1 MTIKFLKEWGFKKDD
16 VIRTIIQR
24 HLDGGAKIE
33 RTGFWVIIGGYS
45 FRNISPGRAVKFAA
59 AMNKLRRPMH
69 LIKQDLDIDW
79 AERVKARDNQ
89 NCVGCGVQG
98 DKIGGT
104 ILAHTQ
110 VDEETG
116 ETHVVIKERV
126 KKDVLTAHHWLKTK
140 SRAGMARW
148 ARPCGV
154 TYHYAE
160 HVHTLHENPCWVDLE
175 KIYRHVA
182 IMEGEA
188 AIHAALALAT
198 LTPTE
203 DRVRALWLER
213 CGKAMV
219 KA

>member
-16 VIRTIIQR
+16 VVRTIIQR
-24 HLDGGAKIE
+24 LLDGGIKPV
-33 RTGFWVIIGGYS
+33 RTAFWVSVGGYS
-45 FRNISPGRAVKFAA
+45 FRNCSPGRAVKFAA
-59 AMNKLRRPMH
+59 ALNKLRRPMH
-69 LIKQDLDIDW
+69 LIKQDLDADW

-89 NCVGCGVQG
+89 TCVGCGVQG
-98 DKIGGT
+98 DKIGDT
-104 ILAHTQ
+104 IAEHVVT
-110 VDEETG
+110 DEETG
-116 ETHVVIKERV
+116 ESRTVKERI

-182 IMEGEA
+182 IVEGEA
-188 AIHAALALAT
+188 AIHAALALVGVE
-198 LTPTE
+198 PTE
-203 DRVRALWLER
+203 ARVRALWLER
-213 CGKAMV
+213 CGKSSDV
-219 KA
+219 K